1 MDKYPERHSHFAHK
15 LVRLMLHSCATQDI
29 GTDGFAL
36 VVAIAH
42 AEDAKRYSGP
52 VTYWNEQLMP
62 IIGFQSWGQL
72 DRARKKAIAAGWLHY
87 ECGGK
92 GRVGKYWC
100 VVPGHLT
107 EAPDGST
114 ESDHHVSL
122 SKNGEPNGKETG
134 KKREPNVNQTWE
146 KRGRSGEHSTLS
158 LSLPLKE
165 AVTETE
171 TETETESQPGRTK
184 NPGTHEPP
192 DINALR
198 CVPITAIPIGRVN
211 PSAVFDVLTPEML
224 ANPSQVISWF
234 RRQLNAASPVLEGN
248 YADLLL
254 AVCAS
259 RRASGRGIKQPVGS
273 FVSLVT
279 KRNWRGVIRYRK
291 EAEAAIAAVL
301 ESDLPT
307 KPSETGCAT

>member
-1 MDKYPERHSHFAHK
+1 MAGDWLKIREDLHEDPAVLWMASQLNTRPEHVVGYCVRFWGWVSRNCHAGSVTNVTLASLESVTNLPGFCDMMRKVGWLAYDEPGGVPTITIPNFDRYLSQGAKQRALAAERQKRSREKRHDSVTDSSRSQRDKSVTREEKR
-15 LVRLMLHSCATQDI
+15 
-29 GTDGFAL
+29 
-36 VVAIAH
+36 
-42 AEDAKRYSGP
+42 RYS
-52 VTYWNEQLMP
+52 
-62 IIGFQSWGQL
+62 
-72 DRARKKAIAAGWLHY
+72 
-87 ECGGK
+87 
-92 GRVGKYWC
+92 
-100 VVPGHLT
+100 
-107 EAPDGST
+107 
-114 ESDHHVSL
+114 
-122 SKNGEPNGKETG
+122 ET
-134 KKREPNVNQTWE
+134 
-146 KRGRSGEHSTLS
+146 
-158 LSLPLKE
+158 
-165 AVTETE
+165 VTETD
-171 TETETESQPGRTK
+171 TETESQPGRTK

-192 DINALR
+192 DINTLR

-234 RRQLNAASPVLEGN
+234 RRQLNASSPVLDGN

>member
-1 MDKYPERHSHFAHK
+1 MSGSWIKWVKGLATKREVLIMSAELKLDRHEVAG
-15 LVRLMLHSCATQDI
+15 RLMTLWEWCDDNLSSKDVDNNGNAKVTLGSLPEITIDAVT
-29 GTDGFAL
+29 GVSGFA
-36 VVAIAH
+36 AAM
-42 AEDAKRYSGP
+42 S
-52 VTYWNEQLMP
+52 N
-62 IIGFQSWGQL
+62 
-72 DRARKKAIAAGWLHY
+72 AGWLKTVQ
-87 ECGGK
+87 GNAVFPNF
-92 GRVGKYWC
+92 GR
-100 VVPGHLT
+100 H
-107 EAPDGST
+107 
-114 ESDHHVSL
+114 
-122 SKNGEPNGKETG
+122 NGETAKTRALTASRVAKHKAHGNANANARGVSVTVRRALPKED
-134 KKREPNVNQTWE
+134 K
-146 KRGRSGEHSTLS
+146 SIS
-158 LSLPLKE
+158 
-165 AVTETE
+165 ETE

-192 DINALR
+192 DINTLR

-301 ESDLPT
+301 ASDLPT